1 LKQSRGR
8 RGRRVVVD
16 TSVVISG
23 IAAFKGSFVE
33 GRTDSGDLLYHW
45 LTRGKFTWLVTPEI
59 LEEYR
64 EVANRLRVRRSVAGR
79 MINLL
84 KEEAK
89 EVVVER
95 IFEISPDP
103 GDNCFCACAQEGTA
117 DFLVT
122 LNPSDFPQR
131 RLSAKVVSPSE
142 LLRVL
147 RQRARVECGQMILR
161 PTGVTLVAIPK
172 HTSSYV

>member
-33 GRTDSGDLLYHW
+33 GRTDGGDLLYHW
-45 LTRGKFTWLVTPEI
+45 LTRGKLTWLVTPEI

-79 MINLL
+79 MTNLL

-95 IFEISPDP
+95 IFEISPDQATIVFARALRRAQRISWVRGIQPISPRTDYLRRSCRPLSFFGYSASGP
-103 GDNCFCACAQEGTA
+103 GHGDCGQLLAPEG
-117 DFLVT
+117 D
-122 LNPSDFPQR
+122 
-131 RLSAKVVSPSE
+131 
-142 LLRVL
+142 RVL
-147 RQRARVECGQMILR
+147 
-161 PTGVTLVAIPK
+161 
-172 HTSSYV
+172 TS